1 MNALL
6 YFNVAVFLLALAAVA
21 VGIFYPT
28 GF

>member
-21 VGIFYPT
+21 VGIFYPL